1 MNEEKM
7 LEQKEEVEENV
18 LFGIIGA
25 FLFSLVGG
33 VLYYVLYQIGYLA
46 AISGIVG
53 VVCAL
58 KGYAFFAKKESKR
71 GIVISIIM
79 AALVLIIAWYFCL
92 SNDVYIAYQEWYAN
106 GEVDFTV
113 SFFEAVGIAWM
124 FLADVPG
131 YFADLG
137 ISLLLAAVGCAGYVS
152 KVFKKNKVTQQKP
165 VE

>member
-7 LEQKEEVEENV
+7 LEQREEVEENV

-71 GIVISIIM
+71 GIV
-79 AALVLIIAWYFCL
+79 
-92 SNDVYIAYQEWYAN
+92 
-106 GEVDFTV
+106 
-113 SFFEAVGIAWM
+113 
-124 FLADVPG
+124 PG
-131 YFADLG
+131 DER
-137 ISLLLAAVGCAGYVS
+137 
-152 KVFKKNKVTQQKP
+152 KKSMM
-165 VE
+165 